1 MPNYYDILGVQSTA
15 TVEDIRRAYRIKAK
29 SIHPD
34 VSGEPDAQ
42 ARFSAL
48 AEAYQTLTDRA
59 RRRDYDSRLR
69 TGTSRSP
76 AASGA
81 RSTRAHY
88 TWTNIATDSAGK
100 PDRLSEFDELYE
112 TFFKPHTR
120 TSDRSPHHE

>member
-1 MPNYYDILGVQSTA
+1 
-15 TVEDIRRAYRIKAK
+15 KAK
-29 SIHPD
+29 SLHPD

-59 RRRDYDSRLR
+59 RRRDYDARLR
-69 TGTSRSP
+69 TGVSRSQ

-88 TWTNIATDSAGK
+88 TWTNIATDSADK

-120 TSDRSPHHE
+120 ASDRPPRGE

>member
-1 MPNYYDILGVQSTA
+1 MPTYYDILGVQSTA
-15 TVEDIRRAYRIKAK
+15 TVEDIRRAYRVKAK
-29 SIHPD
+29 SLHPD

-59 RRRDYDSRLR
+59 RRRDYDTRLR
-69 TGTSRSP
+69 AGASKTP
-76 AASGA
+76 PASGA
-81 RSTRAHY
+81 RSTRPHY
-88 TWTNIATDSAGK
+88 TWTNIATDAADK

-120 TSDRSPHHE
+120 TSDRSPRGE